1 MDITN
6 NIDERFL
13 YKYLPFNQYSLQLL
27 IDRNFWLGPP
37 DMLNDPFEGDF
48 IIENINKFHGK
59 KFIEILLKLSRN
71 GRYDEIF
78 YESYVERLR
87 LYEQEFQNRFYD
99 YLNSFIRKSYGTTS
113 FSKECNSLKMWSHY
127 ADSHKGFVII
137 FDRYKL
143 ETAAFNK
150 NAKLIDV
157 EYTGLPKVQVEYT
170 NKTINIVDTK
180 GLLISKLPEWE
191 SEKEVRIIKKHSFES
206 IIPRL
211 LDFKPD
217 SVLGIIFGSRMPW
230 ESARTLM
237 TIVEQYEKDRDESW
251 IDFYWSIKNNQ
262 RDALKFKIIKFDRK
276 IKTCVQ
282 QQV

>member
-1 MDITN
+1 MENTDNT
-6 NIDERFL
+6 DKRFL
-13 YKYLPFNQYSLQLL
+13 YKYFPFNHYSLQLL

-48 IIENINKFHGK
+48 IIENINKFHRK

-87 LYEQEFQNRFYD
+87 FYEQEFQNRFYD
-99 YLNSFIRKSYGTTS
+99 YLNSIIRKSYGTTS

-127 ADSHKGFVII
+127 ADSHRGFVVI
-137 FDRYKL
+137 FDRNKL
-143 ETAAFNK
+143 EIAVSNK

-170 NKTINIVDTK
+170 NKAINIIDTK
-180 GLLISKLPEWE
+180 KLLISKLPEWE
-191 SEKEVRIIKKHSFES
+191 SEKEVRIIKEHNFES

-217 SVLGIIFGSRMPW
+217 CVLGIIYGSRMPW
-230 ESARTLM
+230 ENARTLM
-237 TIVEQYEKDRDESW
+237 NIIEQYEKGSDESW
-251 IDFYWSIKNNQ
+251 IDFYWSMKSNQ
-262 RDALKFKIIKFDRK
+262 RDALKFNKIKFDRK
-276 IKTCVQ
+276 
-282 QQV
+282 